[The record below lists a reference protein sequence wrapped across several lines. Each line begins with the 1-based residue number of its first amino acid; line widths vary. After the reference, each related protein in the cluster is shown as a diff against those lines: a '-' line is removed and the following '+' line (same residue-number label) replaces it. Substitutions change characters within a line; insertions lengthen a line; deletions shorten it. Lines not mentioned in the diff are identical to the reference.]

1 MGGVVKEDEEEPAN
15 GRNRASE
22 EQESE
27 KVDTIDTLAPAVET
41 GEVRHINDL
50 PEELLLE
57 ILLCLQPT
65 PLLEVCFMFRHFV
78 QLLALTG
85 ALSITIHTNSCTTHF
100 QFHSATVSQMY
111 ESYGAPSYK
120 CNKQL

>member
-1 MGGVVKEDEEEPAN
+1 MGGVVEENEEEPAN
-15 GRNRASE
+15 GNDTASE

-27 KVDTIDTLAPAVET
+27 KVDTIDTLAPPVER
-41 GEVRHINDL
+41 GEVRNINDL

-100 QFHSATVSQMY
+100 QFSLSHSVTNV
-111 ESYGAPSYK
+111 
-120 CNKQL
+120 